1 MLLVGMVL
9 VPAVNAQEENGYS
22 VTAEEAFKHANAHMI
37 NFIATD
43 APYFEN
49 WTGASIDPKP
59 LELYDPSGQKL
70 YYQFSVYKNNKLIGI
85 IDIGADKKLGQTVQL
100 VEFDPKPFDTTEAM
114 KKSIDVAK
122 NEYPDG
128 EIKSTKMVVYDYP
141 LIGAMT
147 VVKDKITGDEH
158 RIFVDVYT
166 LNVVP
171 DEPATETKRGIW
183 SIYERRLKN
192 GIDKNLKDWQESD
205 NLTKSIEQE
214 ATNKGINVST
224 PITEEQME
232 KLSDNLVI
240 TATTKTLNVPL
251 YGGEQ
256 TYYCGPATAQ
266 MIAAYYG
273 VSHTQDYIYGIMGGV
288 APSGVTNPQQL
299 TYYKSSQGLA
309 KTHSIEDEVLYFS
322 EVVTEINNNRPFKS
336 GISDHARACVG
347 YYSDTGEQVLALN
360 DPSPRWSGS
369 YKLEAF
375 GSEVNRIYVRS

>member
-1 MLLVGMVL
+1 MTAKMKFRTGILLLTMLLVGMVL

-192 GIDKNLKDWQESD
+192 GIDKILKDWQESD
-205 NLTKSIEQE
+205 NLTKSIDKE
-214 ATNKGINVST
+214 AKNKGINVIT
-224 PITEEQME
+224 LITEEKRKKQ
-232 KLSDNLVI
+232 
-240 TATTKTLNVPL
+240 
-251 YGGEQ
+251 
-256 TYYCGPATAQ
+256 
-266 MIAAYYG
+266 
-273 VSHTQDYIYGIMGGV
+273 
-288 APSGVTNPQQL
+288 
-299 TYYKSSQGLA
+299 
-309 KTHSIEDEVLYFS
+309 IE
-322 EVVTEINNNRPFKS
+322 N
-336 GISDHARACVG
+336 
-347 YYSDTGEQVLALN
+347 
-360 DPSPRWSGS
+360 
-369 YKLEAF
+369 
-375 GSEVNRIYVRS
+375 